1 MALTNLDDVKTFLG
15 IPLTDTSKDT
25 VLTMFKESVEQSI
38 INFCN
43 TDFTAK
49 IVVNEVLDAI
59 RSDVIVTKNCPILS
73 VQKVMIHNDMDGT
86 NGVELDTKQYYFD
99 ENAIMLRDVFTPFSR
114 GMVRIDYTWGYAHV
128 PADVKMVVYQ
138 SVKAEYQRYK
148 QNTENV
154 GSRSKGDESESFGT
168 GANGAWDP
176 YTGLPKQ
183 IVAKLQAYKVYEI
196 PLVSMAQ
203 RNL

>member
-1 MALTNLDDVKTFLG
+1 MPLVTLDDVKTFMG
-15 IPLTDTSKDT
+15 IPLIDTSKDA
-25 VLTMFKESVEQSI
+25 VLTMFKESVEQAV
-38 INFCN
+38 INFCD
-43 TDFTAK
+43 TDFSPK
-49 IVVNEVLDAI
+49 VVTGEVLDAV
-59 RSDVIVTKNCPILS
+59 RSDIIVPKNCPIIS
-73 VQKVMIHNDMDGT
+73 VQKVILHNDMDGA
-86 NGVELDTKQYYFD
+86 NGIELDAKQWNHD
-99 ENAIMLRDVFTPFSR
+99 DNAITLRDMFTPFSR
-114 GMVRIDYTWGYAHV
+114 GMIRVDYTWGYASV

-138 SVKAEYQRYK
+138 SVKAEYQRHK
-148 QNTENV
+148 ANTENI

-196 PLVSMAQ
+196 PLVNMAQ